1 MASTPP
7 TKKES
12 ILDLQKFLGKG
23 LTVKFTGGREVQ
35 GILKGYD
42 PLVNITLD
50 NCEEFIRDP
59 QDPLSL
65 TGEKRYLGLVV
76 CRGSSVMMVCP
87 MEGCEEIDNPYL
99 TQEESTT
106 AEEEN

>member
-1 MASTPP
+1 MSTAP
-7 TKKES
+7 KKES

-23 LTVKFTGGREVQ
+23 ISVKFTGGREVQ

-50 NCEEFIRDP
+50 QCEEYIRDP
-59 QDPLSL
+59 QDPLNV
-65 TGEKRYLGLVV
+65 TNEKRYLGLVV

-99 TQEESTT
+99 DQVEGATEES
-106 AEEEN
+106 